1 MIQAIEVENGQ
12 QRRVVD
18 VLESTSMNLASME
31 SVQQCLMHLLCMHWS
46 MLGKAVLHKE
56 VLIR

>member
-1 MIQAIEVENGQ
+1 MIQATEVDNGQ
-12 QRRVVD
+12 QRGVVD

-31 SVQQCLMHLLCMHWS
+31 SVQQCLVHLLCMHWS
-46 MLGKAVLHKE
+46 MMGKAVLHKQ